1 MPETYFVTIQRCYPE
16 NWMAGV
22 WPDKA
27 RERLGRIFWFCF
39 RSVAMTDRMV
49 QKAEAPCGVR
59 KAPEIFW
66 VYVIFSG

>member
-1 MPETYFVTIQRCYPE
+1 
-16 NWMAGV
+16 MAGV

-39 RSVAMTDRMV
+39 RNVARTDRMV

-59 KAPEIFW
+59 KAPEIFCLSFG
-66 VYVIFSG
+66 IRMSRSA